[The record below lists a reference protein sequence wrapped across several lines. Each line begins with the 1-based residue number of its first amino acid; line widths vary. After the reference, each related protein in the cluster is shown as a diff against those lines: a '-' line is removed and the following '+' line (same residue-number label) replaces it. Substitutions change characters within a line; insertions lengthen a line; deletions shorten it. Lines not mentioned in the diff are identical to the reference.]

1 MSDAVIV
8 VITVVTVFMFM
19 VVIVIVVSRLVRLD
33 VYGAS
38 LSVLQVVGKRYVE
51 AELAGAGNDGRI
63 ASELSWFADLD
74 RPQSTLAEWLLRA
87 TQSTGETWNIAKR
100 SAVKRAAMVGESG

>member
-51 AELAGAGNDGRI
+51 AELAGAGNDGWI
-63 ASELSWFADLD
+63 ASASSWFAVLD
-74 RPQSTLAEWLLRA
+74 RLCHRVPW
-87 TQSTGETWNIAKR
+87 
-100 SAVKRAAMVGESG
+100 ESGS